1 MEPRWSET
9 LGTASKLP
17 VTGGRLRASI
27 FGGVSMGR
35 AAVCGVAVSAEE
47 MEEGRARVSP
57 LPSRDAYKFDN
68 VEDVVAL
75 FNCMVDMHPQPLIV
89 ELTKI
94 LGTVVK
100 MKYYATAIYLYTQME
115 SKGILPFSVTLNVL
129 INCYGHAGQMGFAL
143 SVMSKF
149 VKWGFKPSVVTFT
162 TIMKGLCLNGKIL
175 DALDIYDKI
184 VAKGF
189 WFDEVIYGTLI
200 NGLYGLLD
208 DALDLYFNM
217 LDRGISP
224 DVVTYTSL
232 IYGFCHVGQWKEARL
247 LLNEIVVKDIGLDV
261 YTFNIIIDA
270 LCKEKMLLQAHILC
284 DVMILRVDE
293 AKNLFYMVIE
303 RGVVPDVWSYNI
315 LIKGYCKINKVDE
328 AKNLMKDMFRKNIVP
343 NIVTYN
349 SLVDGL
355 CKAGRI
361 SSVREIVNKMHYC
374 GQPFSDVNT
383 YNILMMQ
390 FHYLKVSSL
399 KEVCS
404 KCLELQYLD

>member
-1 MEPRWSET
+1 MLCATRYAIP
-9 LGTASKLP
+9 KLHRFLLP
-17 VTGGRLRASI
+17 SSNLLAFMPYTNRTRLCLLHSQ
-27 FGGVSMGR
+27 
-35 AAVCGVAVSAEE
+35 
-47 MEEGRARVSP
+47 P

-200 NGLYGLLD
+200 NGLCKSGKTRVALQRLWKMEDGLLD

-284 DVMILRVDE
+284 DVMILR
-293 AKNLFYMVIE
+293 
-303 RGVVPDVWSYNI
+303 G
-315 LIKGYCKINKVDE
+315 
-328 AKNLMKDMFRKNIVP
+328 
-343 NIVTYN
+343 
-349 SLVDGL
+349 
-355 CKAGRI
+355 
-361 SSVREIVNKMHYC
+361 
-374 GQPFSDVNT
+374 
-383 YNILMMQ
+383 
-390 FHYLKVSSL
+390 
-399 KEVCS
+399 
-404 KCLELQYLD
+404 